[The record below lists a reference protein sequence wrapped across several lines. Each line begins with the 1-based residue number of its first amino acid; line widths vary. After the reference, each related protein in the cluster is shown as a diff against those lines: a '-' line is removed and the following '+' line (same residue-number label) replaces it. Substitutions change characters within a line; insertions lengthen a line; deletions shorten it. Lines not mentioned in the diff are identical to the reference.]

1 MSLFEQKSHYQIL
14 ELTPDASAHEIREAY
29 QRLKHAYSKDSVA
42 MYSLLSEE
50 ECQSVLESI
59 EKAYAVLSS
68 EAARRE
74 YDRDFDSSFRSFER
88 AEASPE
94 PGAAPAKSG
103 GGFFGDADL
112 LTAPTTSLSDSH
124 VEPPRSDFFGAT
136 SPAPAPAADAQR
148 PIAER
153 QVQHAT
159 THAPIERSVPAPA
172 PKAKTTHR
180 EFAPDTE
187 WSGALFR
194 SVRDEAGIPI
204 EEMVAQ
210 TRISKTYLRA
220 IEDEEYAKLPA
231 VVFTRGFVTQ
241 VVRILKLPAEAVP
254 GYIGRLERAKSA
266 K

>member
-1 MSLFEQKSHYQIL
+1 MSLFEQRSHYQIL
-14 ELTPDASAHEIREAY
+14 ELAPDASAHEIREAY

-94 PGAAPAKSG
+94 PGAAPAKTG

-112 LTAPTTSLSDSH
+112 LTAPSTSLSEGVIESPRQDFFSSP
-124 VEPPRSDFFGAT
+124 VTPAASPPRVET
-136 SPAPAPAADAQR
+136 PVERPIERPAERSTPAPAA
-148 PIAER
+148 
-153 QVQHAT
+153 
-159 THAPIERSVPAPA
+159 A
-172 PKAKTTHR
+172 PKTKTAQR

-187 WSGALFR
+187 WTGALFR
-194 SVRDEAGIPI
+194 SVREEAGIPI

-220 IEDEEYAKLPA
+220 IEDEEFAKLPA
-231 VVFTRGFVTQ
+231 VVFARGFVTQ